1 MFLFENRDEMLGIV
15 VTAMENGGYGAF
27 DTMVA
32 VCEVNAL
39 LDKVNQNNYAEI
51 YREYLREARYEK
63 SDFRRLCK
71 RIKDLIFAK
80 EKEVK

>member
-1 MFLFENRDEMLGIV
+1 MFIFDNRDEILGMVIK
-15 VTAMENGGYGAF
+15 AMENGGYGAF

-32 VCEVNAL
+32 VCEMNAL
-39 LDKVNQNNYAEI
+39 LDNLKQENYAEI

-71 RIKDLIFAK
+71 RIREIFFLK
-80 EKEVK
+80 